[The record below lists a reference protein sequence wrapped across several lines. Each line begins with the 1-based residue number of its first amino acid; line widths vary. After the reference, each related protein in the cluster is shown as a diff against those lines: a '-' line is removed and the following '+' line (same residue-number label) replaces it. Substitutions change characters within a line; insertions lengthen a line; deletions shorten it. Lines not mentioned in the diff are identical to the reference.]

1 MLGETEALVKSF
13 IDSMWTKYDTNNN
26 NVLEKSQAIKFIKDL
41 FNECMGE
48 GDLELTDEDLDMLFE
63 DLDVDQN
70 GFVSRDEFRKLI
82 RDSTGL

>member
-1 MLGETEALVKSF
+1 
-13 IDSMWTKYDTNNN
+13 
-26 NVLEKSQAIKFIKDL
+26 
-41 FNECMGE
+41 MGE